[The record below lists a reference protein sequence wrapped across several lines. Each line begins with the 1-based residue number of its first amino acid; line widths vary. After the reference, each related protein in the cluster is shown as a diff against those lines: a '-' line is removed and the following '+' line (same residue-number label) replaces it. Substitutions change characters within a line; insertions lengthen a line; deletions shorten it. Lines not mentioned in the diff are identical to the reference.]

1 MILCKRQHI
10 KVMCGL
16 FKSVFCRDPSP
27 NEGKRVD
34 GNSPAEDVIPQ
45 AYLTA
50 TLNKESAAGLA
61 LTALQGDSEC
71 YFWTS
76 P

>member
-1 MILCKRQHI
+1 MIPCKRQHI

-16 FKSVFCRDPSP
+16 FKSVFSRDPSP
-27 NEGKRVD
+27 NEGKQVH

-50 TLNKESAAGLA
+50 TLNKETAAGLA
-61 LTALQGDSEC
+61 LSGLWGDSGC
-71 YFWTS
+71 YFRTL